1 MNMSLKN
8 LEHAVKNICL
18 AKKIKLNKVQEVIV
32 EKHHATKMF
41 LNSHFRIVSKRWQFD
56 IWSTISKKQPH
67 QLELQNEKV
76 KDINLKKK
84 RKKNPGDLT
93 MRWMFTHENLSVSK
107 GIIMKACSVLLL
119 FTWKVGCQIQGI
131 QQSLTQAIAL
141 GQKHLPHVWERQPRC
156 FGQAL
161 WNCLGWLGFMGFQQG
176 NNTLSSCST
185 TCAQKK
191 KWYQGIQ
198 IILSHDV
205 FQLSKTTR

>member
-84 RKKNPGDLT
+84 
-93 MRWMFTHENLSVSK
+93 
-107 GIIMKACSVLLL
+107 
-119 FTWKVGCQIQGI
+119 
-131 QQSLTQAIAL
+131 
-141 GQKHLPHVWERQPRC
+141 
-156 FGQAL
+156 
-161 WNCLGWLGFMGFQQG
+161 
-176 NNTLSSCST
+176 
-185 TCAQKK
+185 
-191 KWYQGIQ
+191 
-198 IILSHDV
+198 
-205 FQLSKTTR
+205 